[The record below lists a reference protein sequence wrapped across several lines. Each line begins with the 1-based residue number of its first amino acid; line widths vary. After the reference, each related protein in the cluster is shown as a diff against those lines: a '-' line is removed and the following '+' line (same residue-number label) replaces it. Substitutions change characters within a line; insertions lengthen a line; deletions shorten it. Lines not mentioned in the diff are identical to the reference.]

1 MKKLACFLAVMGTLF
16 LSACAI
22 DSQGFYVQK
31 GASAESAAEVT
42 GQGIIREPGSAAELK
57 DCKTFQEILDK
68 RFMLGSGFAETKL
81 GGSEVLLLSDGLFQ
95 NADGKGAAVNTEVYG
110 YKNGTASCLGY
121 VKSGGTATPLAVKD
135 GFLYAAGHHYI
146 GKITVKDGELI
157 TEEEAWQTFDK
168 LGNAAY
174 HYSSGS
180 DGKSLNISP
189 AEAEASFDRLYSEYM
204 EGEVLEFEIVEM
216 PSITP
221 KAGDAE
227 IIEAVVDNFLLM
239 AQVPRP
245 SHHEEKIGEFLMK
258 WAREQGFDPVQDKT
272 GNIMFDIPA
281 TEGMEDLPLCI
292 LQGHM
297 DMVVAVADG
306 KAFDPLRDPI
316 TVIRN
321 EADNTLSADGT
332 SLGGDDGI
340 GCAMIMAAAQGK
352 MDHGPL
358 RALITVDE
366 EDGMDGAF
374 NLDASWLEGASFLI
388 NIDNEASDEVLV
400 STAAGDSIRSTADM
414 QFRKPAGDLAVT
426 VTLSGLRGGHSG
438 VEIDKGRL
446 NALIGLAG
454 FLKELDREGI
464 DCELASFEGGTAS
477 NAIPAKASCCIV
489 LNAADRDALTHAADV
504 YFGDLEAAYAGIEDG
519 LAYSLKE
526 EQSLPL
532 TVSKVQKQ
540 NVIRYMTEIIDGVY
554 TWSADK
560 EGLVESSSNLGLFS
574 LDQGG
579 LTAVTYIRSSSG
591 PLQQEILEA
600 QKKLAAECGFDT
612 EHVRMADPWPYDPDS
627 RLLALTQEIYR
638 EQNGEDISVVAVHAG
653 LECGTFKTLNP
664 DLDMISIGPDLW
676 DAHTIHETLYLDSVP
691 KVWRLMEGL
700 LARIG

>member
-1 MKKLACFLAVMGTLF
+1 
-16 LSACAI
+16 
-22 DSQGFYVQK
+22 
-31 GASAESAAEVT
+31 
-42 GQGIIREPGSAAELK
+42 
-57 DCKTFQEILDK
+57 
-68 RFMLGSGFAETKL
+68 
-81 GGSEVLLLSDGLFQ
+81 
-95 NADGKGAAVNTEVYG
+95 
-110 YKNGTASCLGY
+110 
-121 VKSGGTATPLAVKD
+121 
-135 GFLYAAGHHYI
+135 
-146 GKITVKDGELI
+146 
-157 TEEEAWQTFDK
+157 
-168 LGNAAY
+168 
-174 HYSSGS
+174 
-180 DGKSLNISP
+180 
-189 AEAEASFDRLYSEYM
+189 
-204 EGEVLEFEIVEM
+204 
-216 PSITP
+216 
-221 KAGDAE
+221 
-227 IIEAVVDNFLLM
+227 
-239 AQVPRP
+239 
-245 SHHEEKIGEFLMK
+245 
-258 WAREQGFDPVQDKT
+258 
-272 GNIMFDIPA
+272 
-281 TEGMEDLPLCI
+281 
-292 LQGHM
+292 M

-532 TVSKVQKQ
+532 TVSQVQKQ

-700 LARIG
+700 LAGIG